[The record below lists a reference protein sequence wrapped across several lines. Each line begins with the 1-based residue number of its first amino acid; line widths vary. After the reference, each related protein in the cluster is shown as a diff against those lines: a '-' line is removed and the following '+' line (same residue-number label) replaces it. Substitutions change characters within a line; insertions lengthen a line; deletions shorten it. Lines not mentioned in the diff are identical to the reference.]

1 MPLLFI
7 GSPSAKDPTWN
18 ERSPGKQTGRRRPR
32 LPRRR
37 FTLTSSPGKS
47 TLSLVSLA
55 SYHWFEE
62 WKDDKATNRAAEYKE
77 LKQAFIDSILEVVM
91 DVFPKVTRD
100 KVASL
105 SPCGLDDGR
114 GFDAVLPVPSPAD
127 RVHGRGDPHHQ
138 HALHRRAQRGD
149 LRRRARH
156 LALHPRAERQ
166 REAPDSS
173 EEPLPDRWVV
183 LAAPRRCFSVRP
195 RLRWEDNV
203 VRLCGP
209 AGQDVFVCGF
219 AGALAGALSCG
230 SVILNRNLHL
240 DAISLAKRTKL
251 VNNKMKGD

>member
-18 ERSPGKQTGRRRPR
+18 ERSPGNETGRRRPR
-32 LPRRR
+32 LPRRS
-37 FTLTSSPGKS
+37 FTLASSPGKS

-77 LKQAFIDSILEVVM
+77 LKKAFIDSILEVVM

-114 GFDAVLPVPSPAD
+114 GFDAVLPVPSLQIEYVDAGTPITNTHYIGAPK
-127 RVHGRGDPHHQ
+127 GEIYG
-138 HALHRRAQRGD
+138 
-149 LRRRARH
+149 
-156 LALHPRAERQ
+156 AEHDTSRFTPELNANVRPQ
-166 REAPDSS
+166 TPLKNLYLTGGSS
-173 EEPLPDRWVV
+173 S
-183 LAAPRRCFSVRP
+183 PRRVSVRP